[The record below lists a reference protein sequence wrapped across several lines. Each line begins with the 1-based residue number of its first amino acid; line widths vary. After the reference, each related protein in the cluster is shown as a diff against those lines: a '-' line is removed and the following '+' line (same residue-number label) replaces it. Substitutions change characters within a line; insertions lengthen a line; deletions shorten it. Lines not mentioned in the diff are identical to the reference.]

1 MHVVISMVVII
12 TTMIKVCMDNK
23 LIEGEIEE
31 QKCLTN
37 PKES

>member
-12 TTMIKVCMDNK
+12 TTMIKECMDNK
-23 LIEGEIEE
+23 LTEGEIE